1 MKTKSLAVVAVKI
14 TGIVF
19 LVIGLFRL
27 PYSVI
32 VVLQYQLYRGPDEG
46 SAFVALFTVIAYG
59 VIFGAGL
66 FFLFAGEKVGAFISR
81 DESEASLAV
90 REKELLRVAIA
101 IIGACVLAI
110 ALPRLAGNLT
120 EALIARRLGLPPIA
134 RETRLR
140 YLPGLIAS
148 AVQTVIGAW
157 LFFGSRGVAGIHD
170 RLRRAGMKKEKKAAR
185 EKASFSEDSKT

>member
-46 SAFVALFTVIAYG
+46 SVYVALFAVIAYG

-66 FFLFAGEKVGAFISR
+66 FFLIVGEKVGAFISR
-81 DESEASLAV
+81 DESEAPLAV
-90 REKELLRVAIA
+90 REEDLLRVAIA
-101 IIGACVLAI
+101 IIGACVLAS

-120 EALIARRLGLPPIA
+120 EALIARRLGFPPIA

-140 YLPGLIAS
+140 YLSGLIAS

-157 LFFGSRGVAGIHD
+157 MFFGSRGVAG
-170 RLRRAGMKKEKKAAR
+170 LRNALLSAGMKKEEQAAR
-185 EKASFSEDSKT
+185 EKEFSGKSG